1 MRKTKRIS
9 TYTFYILPT
18 FVPALPNTF
27 VKFYLRM
34 KLSAIIIVIIG
45 SFTLLAFKNF
55 ETVTTQISNADT
67 LLYPEETHFKNIQQ
81 LTFGGDNAE
90 AYFSYDGKWLIFQ
103 KTYAKEGIPCDQ
115 MYIGKIP
122 APGEKFEPKLV
133 STGKGRT
140 TCGAFMKDGKHII
153 YASTHLGADTCPP
166 VPDRKKYGN
175 KYIWPLYDSYDIF
188 IADLNGK
195 IVKRLTNGKGY
206 DAEATLSPDGKKM
219 LYTST
224 KGGDIDMYV
233 MDLKTGKEIKVTNLL
248 GYDGGGWFSPDG
260 KKIIWRASRPKT
272 EAEIKEYKE
281 LLKENLVAPTNM
293 EVWVANADGTNARQV
308 STFGQANWAPA
319 YMPDNKRIIFASNH
333 EYKRGFPFNLYTMN
347 EDGSGLTKISRDK
360 GFDAFPMFSPDGK
373 KIVFCSNRNNGG
385 TRDTNI
391 FVADWVE

>member
-1 MRKTKRIS
+1 MKK
-9 TYTFYILPT
+9 YALLLVLPIA
-18 FVPALPNTF
+18 VAL
-27 VKFYLRM
+27 V
-34 KLSAIIIVIIG
+34 LS
-45 SFTLLAFKNF
+45 FKAGNK
-55 ETVTTQISNADT
+55 EINVDPSAMNDT
-67 LLYPEETHFKNIQQ
+67 ILYPDEKHFKNIQQ

-122 APGEKFEPKLV
+122 TKKGEKFIPKLV

-153 YASTHLGADTCPP
+153 YASTHLGSSDCPP
-166 VPDRKKYGN
+166 IPDRSKYGN

-195 IVKRLTNGKGY
+195 IVKQLTNSKGY

-224 KGGDIDMYV
+224 KDGDIDMYV
-233 MDLKTGKEIKVTNLL
+233 MDLKTGKEIKVTNLM

-260 KKIIWRASRPKT
+260 KKLIWRASRPKT

-281 LLKENLVAPTNM
+281 LLAQGLVAPTNM
-293 EVWVANADGTNARQV
+293 EVWVANADGTNAKQV
-308 STFGQANWAPA
+308 SSFGQANWAPA

-347 EDGSGLTKISRDK
+347 EDGTNLTKISRDK
-360 GFDAFPMFSPDGK
+360 GFDAFPMFSPNGK

-391 FVADWVE
+391 FIADWEE

>member
-1 MRKTKRIS
+1 MKKIAV
-9 TYTFYILPT
+9 LL
-18 FVPALPNTF
+18 ALP
-27 VKFYLRM
+27 VAVVL
-34 KLSAIIIVIIG
+34 IV
-45 SFTLLAFKNF
+45 SFTSSKKEATLGSAL
-55 ETVTTQISNADT
+55 SNDT
-67 LLYPEETHFKNIQQ
+67 ILYPDEKHFKNIQQ

-122 APGEKFEPKLV
+122 TKPGEKFTPKLV

-140 TCGAFMKDGKHII
+140 TCGAFTKDGKHVI
-153 YASTHLGADTCPP
+153 YASTHLGSSDCPP
-166 VPDRKKYGN
+166 IPDRSKYGN
-175 KYIWPLYDSYDIF
+175 KYIWPLYESYDIF
-188 IADLNGK
+188 MADFNGK
-195 IVKRLTNGKGY
+195 IVKQLTNSKGY
-206 DAEATLSPDGKKM
+206 DAEATLSPDGTKM

-224 KGGDIDMYV
+224 KDGDIDMYV
-233 MDLKTGKEIKVTNLL
+233 MDLKTGKEIKVTNEL

-260 KKIIWRASRPKT
+260 KKLIWRASRPKT

-281 LLKENLVAPTNM
+281 LLAQGLVAPTNM
-293 EVWVANADGTNARQV
+293 EVWVSNADGSNAKQV
-308 STFGQANWAPA
+308 SSFGQANWAPA

-347 EDGSGLTKISRDK
+347 EDGTNLTKISRDK

-391 FVADWVE
+391 FIADWVE

>member
-1 MRKTKRIS
+1 
-9 TYTFYILPT
+9 
-18 FVPALPNTF
+18 
-27 VKFYLRM
+27 M